1 MNDALAEI
9 VNRETI
15 PGLRPQQELGE
26 VIALLGEPE
35 DVSLSKRP
43 LILRYGSLELGFW
56 EGPGSERRLKF
67 MGVYF
72 RGEGL
77 RLPGALSRTT
87 RWPTEPM
94 SEMELLGLLASLG
107 RPATVETRAEDSL
120 VLRAGE
126 VVRFVLAHDEETCA
140 LRLDSIQLLF
150 D

>member
-9 VNRETI
+9 VNRETL
-15 PGLRPQQELGE
+15 PCLRPQQELDE
-26 VIALLGEPE
+26 VLALLGEPE
-35 DVSLSKRP
+35 DVSLSSRP
-43 LILRYGSLELGFW
+43 LVLRYGSLQLGFW
-56 EGPGSERRLKF
+56 EDLGSERRLKF

-77 RLPGALSRTT
+77 SLPDPLSRAT
-87 RWPTEPM
+87 RWPMEPM
-94 SEMELLGLLASLG
+94 TEVELLELLASLG

-120 VLRAGE
+120 VLRVGD
-126 VVRFVLAHDEETCA
+126 VVRFVLAHDEGTCT